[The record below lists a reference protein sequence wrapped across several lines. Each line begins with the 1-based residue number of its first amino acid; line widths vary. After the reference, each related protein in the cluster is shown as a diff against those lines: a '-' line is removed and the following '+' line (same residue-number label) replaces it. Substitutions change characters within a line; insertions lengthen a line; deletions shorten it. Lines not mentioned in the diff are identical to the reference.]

1 MDIIDEVKEEK
12 LYDEEEPLTIP
23 QSTHSFLFTEDIN
36 SMPFLFS
43 VGIAGICCTCLLL
56 ALINNLQN
64 GQVPANVDVSVR
76 IAQYMS
82 ILVSSTI
89 EIVCNNV
96 IVAKYLT
103 CACLLLISSVTMHYK
118 QIALLMEEEIPTGL
132 YLLRRI
138 SKAYF
143 ESKFPDLQYY
153 RFVMS
158 SILRITIGYLFLLNV
173 IIVLRQANVVIEIF
187 YDVVALQFIQ
197 QLGKRK
203 ILIFLVPSDTLFLLI
218 LCSLTPSVSTMV
230 AFR

>member
-1 MDIIDEVKEEK
+1 MLDKQLQDPEEDQDEENSGSSRNGGSSSSTVSRIASPDYNDDALDLNNVEQFDAERTTHIEQTTPIMSSHMDIIDEVKEEK

-64 GQVPANVDVSVR
+64 GQVPANVDVSVK

-96 IVAKYLT
+96 NRCKILDLCV
-103 CACLLLISSVTMHYK
+103 SSHIHLMSLCTL
-118 QIALLMEEEIPTGL
+118 QTDCIADGRRNTHRTIPTTTHL
-132 YLLRRI
+132 
-138 SKAYF
+138 
-143 ESKFPDLQYY
+143 
-153 RFVMS
+153 
-158 SILRITIGYLFLLNV
+158 
-173 IIVLRQANVVIEIF
+173 
-187 YDVVALQFIQ
+187 
-197 QLGKRK
+197 
-203 ILIFLVPSDTLFLLI
+203 
-218 LCSLTPSVSTMV
+218 
-230 AFR
+230 